1 MKILITGG
9 SGFLGTYLNQYF
21 KDYHLYNLGRRKN
34 CDFKFDLNDKIDLLP
49 FFDLVIHAAGKAHF
63 RPINAFEELVF
74 NNINVDGL
82 RNLLDGLNL
91 NPPKYFVFISSV
103 SVYGLA
109 NGININ
115 EGFPLAATDSYGK
128 SKIKAEMILKEWCK
142 EKNVICT
149 IFRLPLIVGENA
161 PGNLG
166 DLCQSIRKGYYFNV
180 NKGIAIKSMVLAS
193 DVVKYII
200 PASKIGGIYNL
211 TDGHHPS
218 LGEFSKA
225 ISLKLGQNFTPNIPL
240 FLARFISKFG
250 DFLGL
255 KVIPLN
261 TDRLN
266 KLISDLTFDDSLA
279 RRNFDWKPNK
289 VIDSL

>member
-1 MKILITGG
+1 MKVLITGG
-9 SGFLGTYLNQYF
+9 SGFLGRYINQYF
-21 KDYHLYNLGRRKN
+21 KDYNVFNLGRHEN
-34 CDFKFDLNDKIDLLP
+34 CKFKFDLKDKIDLLP

-63 RPINAFEELVF
+63 KPINSLEENIF
-74 NNINVDGL
+74 YQINVDGL
-82 RNLLDGLNL
+82 RNLLDGLNS

-109 NGININ
+109 NGTNIN
-115 EGFPLAATDSYGK
+115 EEFPLAATDSYGK
-128 SKIKAEMILKEWCK
+128 SKVKAEMILQQWCN
-142 EKNVICT
+142 EKNVKCT
-149 IFRLPLIVGENA
+149 IFRLPLIVGKSA

-166 DLCQSIRKGYYFNV
+166 DLYKSIKKGYYFNV
-180 NKGIAIKSMVLAS
+180 GKGKAKKSMVLAS
-193 DVVKYII
+193 DIVKYII

-211 TDGHHPS
+211 TDGYHPS
-218 LGEFSKA
+218 VGQLSQS
-225 ISLKLGQNFTPNIPL
+225 ISTKLGRNFIPNIPV
-240 FLARFISKFG
+240 FIARFISKFG

-255 KVIPLN
+255 KIIPLN

-279 RRNFDWKPNK
+279 RENFDWDPNR